1 MSAARK
7 SIAYSAGT
15 RPKRHSEYSGF
26 LVPRRAPGLPF
37 AASARRDGGS
47 VRKPRITAGSAS
59 ELHPCATLAHALLRA
74 GVRTERASTCKC
86 MCTVLSAR
94 VRICEHVHAFG
105 VRMFDVQVCGCSL
118 RSSAREVGQANSSR
132 WWSRHH
138 RWFLRSQYR
147 REGPPYKE
155 SNARTPRVAAV
166 SDNRPDD
173 GCELQQNTQPCWGNR
188 HW

>member
-7 SIAYSAGT
+7 GIAYSAGT
-15 RPKRHSEYSGF
+15 RRSWY
-26 LVPRRAPGLPF
+26 PG
-37 AASARRDGGS
+37 
-47 VRKPRITAGSAS
+47 VRQV
-59 ELHPCATLAHALLRA
+59 CTLAQHAMGAGCGNLELLRA
-74 GVRTERASTCKC
+74 APANCTHALHWRMHFCVRACALSASTYKC

-94 VRICEHVHAFG
+94 VRMCEHVHAFG
-105 VRMFDVQVCGCSL
+105 VRMCDVHVWKCSL
-118 RSSAREVGQANSSR
+118 RSSAREAGQANSSR

-173 GCELQQNTQPCWGNR
+173 GCELQQTTQACWGNR

>member
-7 SIAYSAGT
+7 GIAYSAGT
-15 RPKRHSEYSGF
+15 RPKRHSEYSAF
-26 LVPRRAPGLPF
+26 LVPRRAPGLPLVQH
-37 AASARRDGGS
+37 AMVARCGNL
-47 VRKPRITAGSAS
+47 KLPGSAS
-59 ELHPCATLAHALLRA
+59 ELHPCVTLAHALLRA
-74 GVRTERASTCKC
+74 GVRTEPASTCKC

-105 VRMFDVQVCGCSL
+105 VRMFDVHVCRCSL

-173 GCELQQNTQPCWGNR
+173 GCELQQNTQACWGNR